1 MNCVYCGNELVEG
14 RIQLYQFGSV
24 ILKMPATLKF
34 IPKDKTEKCKKAN
47 QMDDSSHGFY
57 CKKCN
62 RIFADFVAQNEIFEA
77 FED

>member
-1 MNCVYCGNELVEG
+1 
-14 RIQLYQFGSV
+14 
-24 ILKMPATLKF
+24 
-34 IPKDKTEKCKKAN
+34 
-47 QMDDSSHGFY
+47 MDNTSHGFY